1 MRVISVPWH
10 HPGAV
15 ALRAEMTAEMS
26 ARYADRAVDP
36 AVFGVEH
43 DSVVWT
49 GLVMGRD
56 GHPTGHAA
64 LRTLG
69 GAVELKRL
77 FVTASHRGRGV
88 AAALLDA
95 SHHMARSLGH
105 QRVVLQ
111 TGTANPRRCGATSGP
126 AITASRSSRP
136 TSRCG
141 TRSAWNSRCH
151 LYDTPQLAGS
161 PLCLTLCL
169 TL

>member
-15 ALRAEMTAEMS
+15 ALRAEMTVEMS

-88 AAALLDA
+88 AATLLDA

-111 TGTANPRRCGATSGP
+111 TGDRQPEAVRCYERAGYHRIPIFPPYEQVRYS
-126 AITASRSSRP
+126 I
-136 TSRCG
+136 CME
-141 TRSAWNSRCH
+141 
-151 LYDTPQLAGS
+151 LAL
-161 PLCLTLCL
+161 PPV
-169 TL
+169 